1 MIRTLLRL
9 LPLALAAACAP
20 RATLTETHGTSTR
33 AAFQRQVANPDSRAQ
48 APRGLDSQE
57 SGIVAHTFREGLAP
71 KGETKEAPPVV
82 LVAPAGQGNGASR
95 TLAPSVPSQR

>member
-9 LPLALAAACAP
+9 APLALAAACAP
-20 RATLTETHGTSTR
+20 RAALTESHGVSTR
-33 AAFQRQVANPDSRAQ
+33 AAFQRQVANPEARAQ

-57 SGIVAHTFREGLAP
+57 SAIVAQTFREGLAP
-71 KGETKEAPPVV
+71 KGEGKDAPPLL
-82 LVAPAGQGNGASR
+82 LVTPPAQGGGAQR